1 MDLKD
6 EVEAAHGV
14 AIAQTALMSALIGV
28 LRQQGVLS
36 PELVNVTLDA
46 ALTQVETAP
55 GIEPGLALRARRVL
69 DLIGQEL
76 GGSRKSAD

>member
-36 PELVNVTLDA
+36 PDLVNVTLDA
-46 ALTQVETAP
+46 ALTQVETAA
-55 GIEPGLALRARRVL
+55 IDPGLAIRARGIL
-69 DLIGQEL
+69 ELIGQEL
-76 GGSRKSAD
+76 AGPRKPRG